1 MRIIKKRIW
10 YVSIACVVVLLVGA
24 SVFALFLEK
33 DRAGDKAI
41 APEPADIPV
50 KVYDLQE
57 IFDDFYLGINKSG
70 GTLYTNNTG
79 IRQLSFLN
87 QILPVTR
94 LSQVSEDLVYTV
106 YDVEKSGI
114 GYNMYIFFERGEDYE
129 GETAGQIT
137 KDNCLQSPEKWSC
150 VRQVLFMNKTL
161 SFADFSSLQI
171 GDSVEKAEAIDPVV
185 SIPKEEKSS
194 SAIYFHSKHL
204 LTDGSLVLVFNR
216 NSTEEDF
223 KLASIEYDENFV
235 FYDDWELRIRAC
247 DYANK

>member
-1 MRIIKKRIW
+1 MCFIKKHTW
-10 YVSIACVVVLLVGA
+10 YILLSYVILVLAGALVFVLLQPNGGTDGEV
-24 SVFALFLEK
+24 
-33 DRAGDKAI
+33 I
-41 APEPADIPV
+41 AAKPNDLPIT
-50 KVYDLQE
+50 VYDLE
-57 IFDDFYLGINKSG
+57 DIFDDFYLGIDKSG
-70 GTLYTNNTG
+70 GILYTNNTG

-114 GYNMYIFFERGEDYE
+114 GYNMYIFFERGKDYE

-204 LTDGSLVLVFNR
+204 LTDGSLILVFNR
-216 NSTEEDF
+216 SSTDEDF
-223 KLASIEYDENFV
+223 TLASIEYNENFV